1 MNELNNTK
9 SKPTPMK
16 KLAHFFNYIE
26 EHMLIRYGR
35 RIWQV
40 IGFLS
45 ILAFVVSLFLVVR
58 NLLPTSRKEVHIS
71 KQEYKSNKVDRD
83 FDESNNIDACT
94 KAAYKKALDSL
105 KKQMPLSEWVQL
117 TKSESVT
124 RYREVYRYDPWYGS
138 YSTYEPFTTFEQTKN
153 YDAIPVILEG
163 IFSSK
168 GIDST
173 EFCDQI
179 KVLRAITA
187 LMKQTQ
193 KSVATMALKETYR
206 YLINYN
212 DIQKASVDRAIAMYK
227 SVNGKKPFVV
237 NPDAEKDPW
246 QNFSRYLYTYSNT
259 ADTISQTRD
268 EIARDIAIKLKKKGI
283 KKPEHRNNLAI
294 WVLQNEMDDDATQI
308 ACTDLFESRTFKFN
322 EKNFIERVNKYLV
335 LYIEKYR
342 LAETLKAEEEA
353 AKAENVELYGS
364 SGLASF
370 GLILA
375 IASTLIL
382 YSIRQILKDKKD

>member
-1 MNELNNTK
+1 
-9 SKPTPMK
+9 
-16 KLAHFFNYIE
+16 
-26 EHMLIRYGR
+26 
-35 RIWQV
+35 
-40 IGFLS
+40 
-45 ILAFVVSLFLVVR
+45 
-58 NLLPTSRKEVHIS
+58 
-71 KQEYKSNKVDRD
+71 
-83 FDESNNIDACT
+83 
-94 KAAYKKALDSL
+94 
-105 KKQMPLSEWVQL
+105 
-117 TKSESVT
+117 
-124 RYREVYRYDPWYGS
+124 
-138 YSTYEPFTTFEQTKN
+138 
-153 YDAIPVILEG
+153 
-163 IFSSK
+163 
-168 GIDST
+168 
-173 EFCDQI
+173 
-179 KVLRAITA
+179 
-187 LMKQTQ
+187 
-193 KSVATMALKETYR
+193 
-206 YLINYN
+206 
-212 DIQKASVDRAIAMYK
+212 MYK